1 MRKTALIF
9 IAVLL
14 AISLTT
20 IFTAVTTTADSLT
33 SYFIKIYTNTQPSN
47 TDQKL
52 AKTCD
57 CGQNNTCECTTPCDG
72 NVQYCV
78 NISGT
83 SNYGKAETYNGTDL
97 LSNSSW
103 TLLYTTSEQYL
114 SGSQFDCSSII
125 GGHKCSLSVD
135 NNLGENARIVFIF
148 TNSQGLVVATATAT
162 ATLGTTQL
170 DGIFYCSEAG
180 DYSASWFAYRTSDA
194 TLSNSVA
201 WSLSTQIKQLTCV

>member
-1 MRKTALIF
+1 M
-9 IAVLL
+9 
-14 AISLTT
+14 
-20 IFTAVTTTADSLT
+20 
-33 SYFIKIYTNTQPSN
+33 
-47 TDQKL
+47 
-52 AKTCD
+52 
-57 CGQNNTCECTTPCDG
+57 
-72 NVQYCV
+72 
-78 NISGT
+78 
-83 SNYGKAETYNGTDL
+83 

-103 TLLYTTSEQYL
+103 ALLYSNPTTTTTTSEQYL
-114 SGSQFDCSSII
+114 SGSQFDCSSIT

-180 DYSASWFAYRTSDA
+180 DYSGSWFAYRTSDA

-201 WSLSTQIKQLTCV
+201 WSLSTQIKQLACV